1 MFFAVEQDRRLKYL
15 WAGSDSIVIS
25 TPLGWSPLASELKSA
40 CDWGRINILI
50 CAPGDLLSTAS
61 DRHPIA
67 WPGASRRHQSSAAT
81 SDRGRVIQIRAAD
94 KCSVHLQEKGS
105 HRDASWLD
113 SCCFFFS
120 WLWRPENGKQ
130 QRHLLLLPQRKHNRK
145 GCNSVQI
152 GTFAWKTVS
161 MSAPGVCVVVSARIL
176 HVQVEYSIPVPIPGT
191 GTSASLCVSIS
202 RECCACAAQPKS
214 CDQRGITW
222 CTADKRREVG
232 NWWELWKDMVGGCVQ
247 GRQQR
252 GSHSCC
258 SSLRGW
264 HLANEWA
271 PFNRKIDYL
280 SHYSQEQVTRN
291 YIIR

>member
-1 MFFAVEQDRRLKYL
+1 MIYYPLPLTGIRLPDRARAAGINHRQPLRIADVLFKY
-15 WAGSDSIVIS
+15 GR
-25 TPLGWSPLASELKSA
+25 
-40 CDWGRINILI
+40 RINVR
-50 CAPGDLLSTAS
+50 STFKK
-61 DRHPIA
+61 
-67 WPGASRRHQSSAAT
+67 
-81 SDRGRVIQIRAAD
+81 RVRTGTRPD
-94 KCSVHLQEKGS
+94 WTVVV
-105 HRDASWLD
+105 
-113 SCCFFFS
+113 FFS

-145 GCNSVQI
+145 CCNSVQI

-176 HVQVEYSIPVPIPGT
+176 QVQVEYSIPVPIPGT

-202 RECCACAAQPKS
+202 QECCACAAQPKS
-214 CDQRGITW
+214 CGQRGITW